1 MSDSETMKREVAGRM
16 ADAFASIAAGDGDAA
31 DVRARLKASRRPAKP
46 VPVGSV
52 EDRTIP
58 GPAGEIPVRI
68 YQPLDAEPGPQ
79 GLPVLV
85 YFHGGGFVLCDLD
98 SHDSCCRR
106 LANGVGAVVISV
118 DYRLAPEHP
127 FPAAVEDAWAATEWA
142 AQHATELGGD
152 PSQLVIAGDSAG
164 GNLTAVVAMM
174 ARDRKG
180 PAIAYQVLIYPVVDQ
195 RRKKSVTSSK
205 HTASGVLTGS
215 HMYWFTKQ
223 YLGDSGENANVL
235 ASPILGDMTGL
246 PDGHVVTGALDPLC
260 EEGEEYARMLVAA
273 GAKVTT
279 QRYAKG
285 FHGFF
290 NLADHLPEAAKAN
303 EEVCV
308 IIRDALNAKA
318 SA

>member
-1 MSDSETMKREVAGRM
+1 MSDSDAMKREVAGRM
-16 ADAFASIAAGDGDAA
+16 TEAFASIAAGDGDAA

-46 VPVGSV
+46 VPVAGV

-68 YQPLDAEPGPQ
+68 YRPRGAEQGPQ

-106 LANGVGAVVISV
+106 LANGVGAIVISV

-127 FPAAVEDAWAATEWA
+127 FPAAVEDAWAAVEWVARCA
-142 AQHATELGGD
+142 AEFGGD
-152 PSQLVIAGDSAG
+152 PAQLVVAGDSAG

-174 ARDRKG
+174 ARDRGG
-180 PAIAYQVLIYPVVDQ
+180 PAIAFQVLIYPVVDQ
-195 RRKKSVTSSK
+195 RRKKSVTSSP
-205 HTASGVLTGS
+205 HTKSGVLTGS

-235 ASPILGDMTGL
+235 ASPIVGDLTGL

-260 EEGEEYARMLVAA
+260 DEGEEYAQMLVAG
-273 GAKVTT
+273 GAHVTT
-279 QRYAKG
+279 RRYDKG

-290 NLADHLPEAAKAN
+290 NLADHLPEAEKAN

-308 IIRDALNAKA
+308 VIHDALTAKA